1 MIKTKQQKCDIE
13 EEEDGAALQKYCN
26 DINQFDLKF
35 MYYRLLNN
43 GVFVVGCCFYVAMDI
58 LPYSGLE
65 VLTGRVNNSTT
76 GAADDDAVG
85 TSASEQ
91 AWINR
96 YAILYF
102 VAACLF
108 VVTGI
113 IDLYLVK
120 LGSQR
125 TPHEVEQQIINRVQ
139 ARVRATSNRRQ
150 RRRRTTTTNTMTTMM
165 GFMINIPNVDDHP
178 DDDNYDTIY
187 HHENNS
193 GMVVVEEN
201 DTTIAEDD
209 HTNHVMIEKIKDWCG
224 CYCCTTTSSSSWSLP
239 STVVLVS
246 WSLLIGGVFG
256 VGSSVLIV
264 HNLITSDILNA
275 ISVHL
280 FFIQACTMYYA
291 RFSGWRK
298 NKSTTTPNDDD
309 NDSHRVSG
317 GHTTTDDAMICREQQ
332 QQQQQQQQHSE
343 NDTDAND
350 KDANDE
356 DTAALRM
363 DTVLEW
369 WYILG
374 DTAFGLGALIDV
386 IVSYVY
392 LLSTAYF
399 VQGIVTILS
408 GILWWVSSILY
419 GLATLYDYHRLR
431 QDIRDEAKEIDDIIT
446 TTTTTTQNAS
456 NSSSRTSN
464 VSLM

>member
-1 MIKTKQQKCDIE
+1 MSKTKQQKCDIE

-43 GVFVVGCCFYVAMDI
+43 GVFVVGSCFYVAMDI

-65 VLTGRVNNSTT
+65 VYTGRTNNSTT

-85 TSASEQ
+85 TTKIEQ
-91 AWINR
+91 AWINQ

-139 ARVRATSNRRQ
+139 ARVRANNNPSSN

-165 GFMINIPNVDDHP
+165 GFMIHIPNNDDYP

-187 HHENNS
+187 QHENNP

-209 HTNHVMIEKIKDWCG
+209 HTNHVMIGKIKDWCG
-224 CYCCTTTSSSSWSLP
+224 CYCCTTTTTSSSWSLP

-246 WSLLIGGVFG
+246 WSLLIGGLFG

-309 NDSHRVSG
+309 KDSHRVSG
-317 GHTTTDDAMICREQQ
+317 GHTTTDDAMIFREQQ
-332 QQQQQQQQHSE
+332 QQHQHSE
-343 NDTDAND
+343 KDKDAND

-392 LLSTAYF
+392 LFSTAYF

-431 QDIRDEAKEIDDIIT
+431 QDIRDEVKEIDDIL
-446 TTTTTTQNAS
+446 TTTTTQNAS

-464 VSLM
+464 VSVM